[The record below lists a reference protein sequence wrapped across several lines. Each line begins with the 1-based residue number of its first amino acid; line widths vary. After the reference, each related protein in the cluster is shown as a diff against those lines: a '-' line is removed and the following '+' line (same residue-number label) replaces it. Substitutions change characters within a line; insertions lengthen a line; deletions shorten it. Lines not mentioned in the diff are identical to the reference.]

1 MIIEKKKKDGIMIY
15 TVKKNFSDEKAAK
28 LLGKEVKPSMI
39 EAIIDEDADVYTDE
53 NKLLLRFR
61 KNLLNPKYVQQF
73 YDNVIKFAMNTTS
86 NRRITAG
93 KKKGDAPPKIM
104 ANILGYMDGFSPS
117 QKVAMRQKDLL
128 TQLAVRESRFNMDFP
143 DEYQKIQF
151 DYFYYLRF

>member
-73 YDNVIKFAMNTTS
+73 YDNV
-86 NRRITAG
+86 
-93 KKKGDAPPKIM
+93 
-104 ANILGYMDGFSPS
+104 
-117 QKVAMRQKDLL
+117 V
-128 TQLAVRESRFNMDFP
+128 
-143 DEYQKIQF
+143 
-151 DYFYYLRF
+151 